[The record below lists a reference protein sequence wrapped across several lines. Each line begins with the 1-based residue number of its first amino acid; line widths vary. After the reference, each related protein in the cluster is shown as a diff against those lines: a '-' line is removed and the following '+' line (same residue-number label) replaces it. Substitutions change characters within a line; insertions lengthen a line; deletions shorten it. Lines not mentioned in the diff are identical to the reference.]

1 MFVELAQ
8 TGENQFISCE
18 LMKWGEGAVFCVLYG
33 ANTPFRKKIQKSKNS
48 KNQVF
53 FIYVRVRV
61 IWKNWVYFRMYDAI
75 DVVKFLF
82 VIFVFVFLVDF
93 CLLCTFAT
101 QNKRISCYA
110 FGVRGKSH

>member
-1 MFVELAQ
+1 MQSSAFYMVQ
-8 TGENQFISCE
+8 TPLSEKKFKN
-18 LMKWGEGAVFCVLYG
+18 
-33 ANTPFRKKIQKSKNS
+33 RKIQKISFR
-48 KNQVF
+48 Q
-53 FIYVRVRV
+53 YVCVRV